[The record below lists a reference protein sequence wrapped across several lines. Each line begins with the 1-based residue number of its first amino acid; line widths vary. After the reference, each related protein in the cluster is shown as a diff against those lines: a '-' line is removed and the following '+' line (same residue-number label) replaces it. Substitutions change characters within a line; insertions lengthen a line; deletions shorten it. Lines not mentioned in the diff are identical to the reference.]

1 MMLFLKP
8 YCFKNSMGMQCINVV
23 IIYQIH
29 HYTDSFKYKKAGMS

>member
-1 MMLFLKP
+1 
-8 YCFKNSMGMQCINVV
+8 MGMQCINVV